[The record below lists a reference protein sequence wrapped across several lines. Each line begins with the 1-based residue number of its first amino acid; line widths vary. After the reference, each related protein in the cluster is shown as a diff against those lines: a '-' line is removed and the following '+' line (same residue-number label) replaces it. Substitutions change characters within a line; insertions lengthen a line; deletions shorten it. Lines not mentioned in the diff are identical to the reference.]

1 MIVVMCYCFFVSL
14 WFVLWLVFL
23 LLCWVLFVGFFLC
36 FCFLRGIIL
45 LEKTVLCTVLC
56 IFETG
61 STLVIATAFIPTII
75 PELVK

>member
-14 WFVLWLVFL
+14 WFVLWLVVL
-23 LLCWVLFVGFFLC
+23 LLCGGFFVV
-36 FCFLRGIIL
+36 FLRGIIL
-45 LEKTVLCTVLC
+45 LEKTVLC